1 MVDIRKISEGL
12 GITTKISLLNSMIL
26 SLEGQIENA
35 KFDINEIV
43 ELQSILP
50 VDRKYARNIELGHL
64 LTDYG
69 DWTHFKAEAGYS
81 IWKIQP
87 DNYDYSALNELYLDD
102 KVLSNMG
109 EASAET
115 DTFDK
120 VLLGNS
126 ESGEGFTD
134 NTAEA
139 ATEGG
144 TEFEVMDD
152 VSDYLYV
159 GLAST
164 FAGIKFEWQTRG
176 LGYDL
181 ALEYYSSES
190 GEWIELTADLN
201 TLADNTNNFASDGLI
216 SWEIP
221 DDWTTNA
228 VNSVTKYWI
237 RISTTDTPSTTA
249 KAYYVVPG
257 NSVESL
263 LALSSTQYQNEDWKW
278 CSYNDYIYVTIK
290 NAGDSSYEG
299 DEYIT
304 TSSSATNKQNFFI
317 YNHTF
322 KSDYLDSSYDPVKT
336 KTANYTILEGD
347 GIILIDAS
355 TDSVTIS
362 LPDAVG
368 LEGSQFII
376 KVLTIGSGNTAIVD
390 CIESGITIDGGV
402 NHTFS
407 TDYENLCVV
416 SDGSDWFII

>member
-1 MVDIRKISEGL
+1 MVNIRKLSEGL
-12 GITTKISLLNSMIL
+12 GTTTKVSLLNSMIL
-26 SLEGQIENA
+26 QLEGMMEQG
-35 KFDINEIV
+35 KFDLNDIDAIYDNLLI
-43 ELQSILP
+43 
-50 VDRKYARNIELGHL
+50 DRKFTRNIDLGHL

-69 DWTHFKAEAGYS
+69 DWSHFKAEVGYS

-87 DNYDYSALNELYLDD
+87 DNYDYNILNKLYLDD

-120 VLLGNS
+120 VFLGNS

-152 VSDYLYV
+152 ESDYLYV
-159 GLAST
+159 GLDTT

-181 ALEYYSSES
+181 ALEYYSNES
-190 GEWIELTADLN
+190 GEWIQLTSNLN
-201 TLADNTNNFASDGLI
+201 DLADNTNDFASDGLI
-216 SWEIP
+216 SWDVP
-221 DDWTTNA
+221 TDWITNE

-237 RISTTDTPSTTA
+237 RISTTETPSTTA

-263 LALSSTQYQNEDWKW
+263 LALSSTQYQAEEWKW

-290 NAGDSSYEG
+290 NVGDASYEG

-304 TSSSATNKQNFFI
+304 STSSATNKQNFFI

-336 KTANYTILEGD
+336 KSANYTILAGD
-347 GIILIDAS
+347 GIITIDAS
-355 TDSVTIS
+355 SDNVTIS
-362 LPDAVG
+362 LPTAVG
-368 LEGSQFII
+368 REGKEFLV
-376 KVLTIGSGNTAIVD
+376 KVLTIGSGNSATLD
-390 CIESGITIDGGV
+390 CDESGETIDGEL
-402 NHTFS
+402 TYSFS
-407 TDYENLCVV
+407 SDYEKIRVV
-416 SDGSDWFII
+416 SDGDEWLSI

>member
-1 MVDIRKISEGL
+1 MDIRKVSESL
-12 GITTKISLLNSMIL
+12 GTATKISLINSMIL
-26 SLEGQIENA
+26 QLEGMIEQGRFN
-35 KFDINEIV
+35 INEIDAMYSN
-43 ELQSILP
+43 LLI
-50 VDRKYARNIELGHL
+50 DRKFYRNVALGNL

-87 DNYDYSALNELYLDD
+87 DNYDYDALNELYLDD

-109 EASAET
+109 EANAET

-120 VLLGNS
+120 VFLGNS

-134 NTAEA
+134 DTAEA

-152 VSDYLYV
+152 TSDYLYV

-164 FAGIKFEWQTRG
+164 FTGIKFEWQTRG

-190 GEWIELTADLN
+190 GEWIELTSNLN
-201 TLADNTNNFASDGLI
+201 DLADNTNDFASDGLI
-216 SWEIP
+216 SWVTP
-221 DDWTTNA
+221 DDWTTNEI
-228 VNSVTKYWI
+228 NSVTKYWI

-263 LALSSTQYQNEDWKW
+263 LALSSTQYQAEEWKW

-290 NAGDSSYEG
+290 NTGDSSYEG

-304 TSSSATNKQNFFI
+304 STSSATNKQNFFI

-322 KSDYLDSSYDPVKT
+322 KSDYLDSTYNPVKT
-336 KTANYTILEGD
+336 KSSSYTILAGD
-347 GIILIDAS
+347 GIIVIDAS
-355 TDSVTIS
+355 SDSVTAS
-362 LPDAVG
+362 LPTAVG
-368 LEGSQFII
+368 REGKEYLI
-376 KVLTIGSGNTAIVD
+376 KVLTIGSGNTAVLD
-390 CIESGITIDGGV
+390 CDESGETIDGASE
-402 NHTFS
+402 HTFS
-407 TDYENLCVV
+407 ADYEKVRVV
-416 SDGSDWFII
+416 SDGGDWLTI